1 MLHIDFFL
9 YLCRM
14 KKILRLAVPSL
25 LANLT
30 IPLVGIVDI
39 AIAGHI
45 SNASAIAGIAVATT
59 LFDLLYWNFG
69 FLRVSTGGITAQAFG
84 AGDVRKQMQTL
95 VDSSSIA
102 LGGALL
108 IWLIQYPFIEVAL
121 QFIKCSPDTAVFAR
135 QYFFIRVWAA
145 PATLLLMTFK
155 GWFIGLQNTVVPMIS
170 DIVVNATNI
179 ATSYLLAVKT
189 PLGAIG
195 VAYGTLIAQYMGLTF
210 TGVFVARHFVR
221 GQTARPRFDTSL
233 FRLNSQLI
241 VRSLCFMV
249 IYVGFTKLS
258 ADYGTVQTAL
268 GAIMMKIF
276 MLYSY
281 LIDGFAYAGEALTG
295 RYIGEKNQIELKS
308 SVRKIFIASGVVA
321 VISTILLFCHGT
333 DMVVLMT
340 SDAQIHKAS
349 SSLMIFLFLMPLL
362 STPAFVWDG
371 IYIGATR
378 GKHLML
384 SMILSVIGFI
394 VVYVGLYKTCE
405 IDALYWAY
413 LAHLAVRSIYLTVVF
428 PKISTH

>member
-1 MLHIDFFL
+1 M
-9 YLCRM
+9 
-14 KKILRLAVPSL
+14 AVPSL

-45 SNASAIAGIAVATT
+45 SDASAIAGIAVATT

-69 FLRVSTGGITAQAFG
+69 FLRVSTGGVTAQAYG
-84 AGDVRKQMQTL
+84 AGDTRKQMQTL

-108 IWLIQYPFIEVAL
+108 IWLIQYPFVEVAL
-121 QFIKCSPDTAVFAR
+121 KFIDCSPETALFAR
-135 QYFFIRVWAA
+135 KYFFIRIWAA
-145 PATLLLMTFK
+145 PATLLLMAFK

-170 DIVVNATNI
+170 DIVVNVTNI
-179 ATSYLLAVKT
+179 FASYMLAVKT
-189 PLGAIG
+189 PVGAIG
-195 VAYGTLIAQYMGLTF
+195 VAWGTLIAQYTGLVV
-210 TGVFVARHFVR
+210 TGVFVHRHFVR
-221 GQTARPRFDTSL
+221 GEAGRPRFDTTL

-258 ADYGTVQTAL
+258 ADYGTIQTAL

-295 RYIGEKNQIELKS
+295 RYIGEKNRTELMT
-308 SVRKIFIASGVVA
+308 SVRKIFIVSGVVA
-321 VISTILLFCHGT
+321 ICATIALLCYGA
-333 DMVVLMT
+333 DMVALMT
-340 SDAQIHKAS
+340 SDVQIHKAAS
-349 SSLMIFLFLMPLL
+349 GLLIFMFIMPLL

-384 SMILSVIGFI
+384 SMIFSVIGF
-394 VVYVGLYKTCE
+394 VTVYACLYKTCG
-405 IDALYWAY
+405 INALYWAY
-413 LAHLAVRSIYLTVVF
+413 LAHLIVRSIYLTVAFHRIIVY
-428 PKISTH
+428 

>member
-1 MLHIDFFL
+1 
-9 YLCRM
+9 M
-14 KKILRLAVPSL
+14 KRILRLAIPSL

-84 AGDVRKQMQTL
+84 AGDVKKQMQTL
-95 VDSSSIA
+95 IDSSSIA

-121 QFIKCSPDTAVFAR
+121 QFIKCSPETAVFAR

-145 PATLLLMTFK
+145 PATLLLLTFK

-179 ATSYLLAVKT
+179 LFSYLLAVKT

-195 VAYGTLIAQYMGLTF
+195 VAYGTLIAQYMGLVV
-210 TGVFVARHFVR
+210 TGVFVARHFVP
-221 GQTARPRFDTSL
+221 GSVVRPKFDTSL

-258 ADYGTVQTAL
+258 ADYGTVHTAL

-295 RYIGEKNQIELKS
+295 RYIGEGNSFELRKS
-308 SVRKIFIASGVVA
+308 VQKIFIASSVVA
-321 VISTILLFCHGT
+321 VISTIVSFCYGT
-333 DMVVLMT
+333 DMITLMT
-340 SDAQIHKAS
+340 TDAQIHKVS
-349 SSLMIFLFLMPLL
+349 TKLLMFLILMPLL

-378 GKHLML
+378 GKQLML
-384 SMILSVIGFI
+384 SMILSVVGF
-394 VVYVGLYKTCE
+394 VAVYIGLYKTCG
-405 IDALYWAY
+405 INALYWAY
-413 LAHLAVRSIYLTVVF
+413 LAHLVIRSIYLTVTF
-428 PKISTH
+428 RLLKLS

>member
-1 MLHIDFFL
+1 
-9 YLCRM
+9 M
-14 KKILRLAVPSL
+14 KRILRLAIPSL

-84 AGDVRKQMQTL
+84 AGDVKKQMQTL
-95 VDSSSIA
+95 IDSSSIA

-121 QFIKCSPDTAVFAR
+121 QFIKCSPETAVFAR

-145 PATLLLMTFK
+145 PATLLLMAFK

-179 ATSYLLAVKT
+179 AMSYLLAVKT

-195 VAYGTLIAQYMGLTF
+195 VAYGTLIAQYTGLVV
-210 TGVFVARHFVR
+210 TGIFVSRYFVI
-221 GQTARPRFDTSL
+221 GQAAKPKFDTSL

-258 ADYGTVQTAL
+258 ADYGTVHTAL

-295 RYIGEKNQIELKS
+295 RYIGEGNSIELKK

-321 VISTILLFCHGT
+321 LISTIALFFYGM
-333 DMVVLMT
+333 DMVALMT
-340 SDAQIHKAS
+340 SDVQIHES
-349 SSLMIFLFLMPLL
+349 SSGLMLFLFLMPLL

-371 IYIGATR
+371 IYIGATC
-378 GKHLML
+378 GKQLML
-384 SMILSVIGFI
+384 SMILSVVGFV
-394 VVYVGLYKTCE
+394 VVYLGLYQTCG
-405 IDALYWAY
+405 INALYWAY
-413 LAHLAVRSIYLTVVF
+413 LAHLTVRSIYLTMTF
-428 PKISTH
+428 SGHCLSIH

>member
-1 MLHIDFFL
+1 
-9 YLCRM
+9 M
-14 KKILRLAVPSL
+14 KKILKLAVPSL

-108 IWLIQYPFIEVAL
+108 IWLIQYPFIEFAL
-121 QFIKCSPDTAVFAR
+121 QFIKCSPDTAIFAR
-135 QYFFIRVWAA
+135 QYFFIRIWAA
-145 PATLLLMTFK
+145 PATLLLMAFK

-179 ATSYLLAVKT
+179 AMSYLLAVKT

-195 VAYGTLIAQYMGLTF
+195 VAYGTLIAQYTGLVV
-210 TGVFVARHFVR
+210 TGIFVSRHFVI
-221 GQTARPRFDTSL
+221 GQAGKPKFDTSL

-308 SVRKIFIASGVVA
+308 SVRKIFIVSGVVA
-321 VISTILLFCHGT
+321 VISTIILFCYGT
-333 DMVVLMT
+333 DMVALMT
-340 SDAQIHKAS
+340 SDAQIHEAS
-349 SSLMIFLFLMPLL
+349 SSLLIFLFLMPLL
-362 STPAFVWDG
+362 STPAFVWDS
-371 IYIGATR
+371 IYIGATE
-378 GKHLML
+378 GKQLML
-384 SMILSVIGFI
+384 SMILSVIGFVAI
-394 VVYVGLYKTCE
+394 YVGFYKMCG
-405 IDALYWAY
+405 INALYWAY
-413 LAHLAVRSIYLTVVF
+413 LAHLVVRSIYLTVRFSTFSSRSFIFVF
-428 PKISTH
+428 Y

>member
-1 MLHIDFFL
+1 
-9 YLCRM
+9 M

-45 SNASAIAGIAVATT
+45 SDASAIAGIAVATT

-69 FLRVSTGGITAQAFG
+69 FLRISTGGVTAQAYG

-95 VDSSSIA
+95 IDSSAIA

-108 IWLIQYPFIEVAL
+108 IWLIQYPFVEIAL
-121 QFIKCSPDTAVFAR
+121 RFIDCSAETALFAR
-135 QYFFIRVWAA
+135 QYFFIRIWAA

-170 DIVVNATNI
+170 DIVVNITNI
-179 ATSYLLAVKT
+179 VASYLLAVRT
-189 PLGAIG
+189 PVGAIG
-195 VAYGTLIAQYMGLTF
+195 VAWGTLIAQYAGLTI
-210 TGVFVARHFVR
+210 TGVLVFRHFAT
-221 GQTARPRFDTSL
+221 GQAGRPRFDATL

-268 GAIMMKIF
+268 GAIIMKIF

-295 RYIGEKNQIELKS
+295 RYIGENNRAEMKRSVNQIF
-308 SVRKIFIASGVVA
+308 VASGIVA
-321 VISTILLFCHGT
+321 ALATLLMWKYGT
-333 DMVVLMT
+333 GMVGLLT
-340 SDAQIHKAS
+340 SDNGIREAS
-349 SSLMIFLFLMPLL
+349 NVMVIFLVLMPLV
-362 STPAFVWDG
+362 STPAFIWDG
-371 IYIGATR
+371 IFIGATR
-378 GKHLML
+378 GKDLMV
-384 SMILSVIGFI
+384 SMILSVVGF
-394 VVYVGLYKTCE
+394 VGVYCGLYEMCGIE
-405 IDALYWAY
+405 ALYWAY
-413 LAHLAVRSIYLTVVF
+413 LAHLIVRSIYLTVIYF
-428 PKISTH
+428 RRYR

>member
-1 MLHIDFFL
+1 
-9 YLCRM
+9 M
-14 KKILRLAVPSL
+14 KRILRLAIPSL

-84 AGDVRKQMQTL
+84 AGDVKKQMQTL
-95 VDSSSIA
+95 IDSSSIA

-121 QFIKCSPDTAVFAR
+121 QFIKCSPETAVFAR

-145 PATLLLMTFK
+145 PATLLLMAFK

-179 ATSYLLAVKT
+179 AMSYLLAVKT

-195 VAYGTLIAQYMGLTF
+195 VAYGTLIAQYTGLVV
-210 TGVFVARHFVR
+210 TGIFVSRYFVI
-221 GQTARPRFDTSL
+221 GQAAKPKFDTSL

-258 ADYGTVQTAL
+258 ADYGTVHTAL

-295 RYIGEKNQIELKS
+295 RYIGEGNSIELKK

-321 VISTILLFCHGT
+321 LISTIALFFYGM
-333 DMVVLMT
+333 DMVALMT
-340 SDAQIHKAS
+340 SDVQIHES
-349 SSLMIFLFLMPLL
+349 SSGLMLFLFLMPLL

-371 IYIGATR
+371 IYIGATC
-378 GKHLML
+378 GKQLML
-384 SMILSVIGFI
+384 SMILSVVGFV
-394 VVYVGLYKTCE
+394 VVYLGLYQTCG
-405 IDALYWAY
+405 INALYWAY
-413 LAHLAVRSIYLTVVF
+413 LAHLTVRSIYLTMTF
-428 PKISTH
+428 SGHCLTIH

>member
-1 MLHIDFFL
+1 
-9 YLCRM
+9 M
-14 KKILRLAVPSL
+14 KRILRLAIPSL

-45 SNASAIAGIAVATT
+45 SDASAIAGIAVATT

-69 FLRVSTGGITAQAFG
+69 FLRVSTGGITAQAYG

-102 LGGALL
+102 VGGALL

-121 QFIKCSPDTAVFAR
+121 QFIKCSPETAIFAR

-145 PATLLLMTFK
+145 PATLLLMALK

-179 ATSYLLAVKT
+179 AMSYLLAVRT

-195 VAYGTLIAQYMGLTF
+195 VAYGTLIAQYTGLVV
-210 TGVFVARHFVR
+210 TGIFVARHFVI
-221 GQTARPRFDTSL
+221 GQAARPKFDTSL

-258 ADYGTVQTAL
+258 ADYGTIHTAL

-295 RYIGEKNQIELKS
+295 RYIGEGNSIELRR

-321 VISTILLFCHGT
+321 LISTIVLFFYGM
-333 DMVVLMT
+333 DMVALMT
-340 SDAQIHKAS
+340 SDVRIHES
-349 SSLMIFLFLMPLL
+349 SSGLMIFLFLMPLL

-378 GKHLML
+378 GKQLMF
-384 SMILSVIGFI
+384 SMILSVVGFV
-394 VVYVGLYKTCE
+394 VVYIGLYQICG
-405 IDALYWAY
+405 ISSLYWAY
-413 LAHLAVRSIYLTVVF
+413 LAHLIVRSIYLTVTF
-428 PKISTH
+428 PTLQATV